1 MVQNDQQETGAV
13 ENNRLDRSEIGQVEL
28 ACRRYFSSSYQPTLT
43 FCSRENKPS
52 LP

>member
-1 MVQNDQQETGAV
+1 MVQNAPQETGAV
-13 ENNRLDRSEIGQVEL
+13 ENDGYDRSEIGQVEL
-28 ACRRYFSSSYQPTLT
+28 AFRIYLSSSYQPTLT